1 MCWRKALGERQNS
14 STCSQSVR
22 LRFIASS
29 AAGFQA
35 STGCMWMWQSVTSMS
50 CWLLVIADG
59 IFLTSRMLLS
69 QGRGFSHA
77 VKLAKRV
84 PRGIYPARNK
94 SLLLREV
101 RVGLHFFDLSSVTL
115 GVGSHEKHPLIG
127 VIGSRTRR
135 AFHGVLAHLGI
146 IRLDVVDVLGACRL
160 KFLHQLFARRPLTG
174 RLQHIGSL
182 RFRATIGD
190 SFQ

>member
-1 MCWRKALGERQNS
+1 MSTARSIPAASICFRIAFGERQNS

-69 QGRGFSHA
+69 EGRGFSRA
-77 VKLAKRV
+77 VKLAKSV
-84 PRGIYPARNK
+84 PRGIYPARNN
-94 SLLLREV
+94 SLHLREV
-101 RVGLHFFDLSSVTL
+101 RIGLHFFDLRRVTL
-115 GVGSHEKHPLIG
+115 GVRSHEQHPLIG
-127 VIGSRTRR
+127 IIGPGTRR

-146 IRLDVVDVLGACRL
+146 IRLDVGNV
-160 KFLHQLFARRPLTG
+160 P
-174 RLQHIGSL
+174 
-182 RFRATIGD
+182 
-190 SFQ
+190 